1 MENCIFC
8 ALASG
13 KIPSLKI
20 YEDDEF
26 FSCLDINPATPG
38 HIILFPKRH
47 YKTFMEMKDDE
58 MKDLP
63 FIVRGLT
70 LALLE
75 FGAEGVDVFYPIGS
89 AAGQKSPHMV
99 IHLIPRY
106 KDDGLKFEWE
116 PRKISKEDMLEI
128 QKKVSSFVKIM
139 RKKEE
144 IIEEENKIKVIDKEI
159 HPRHGYGLD

>member
-1 MENCIFC
+1 MEKCIFC

-38 HIILFPKRH
+38 HVILFPKKH
-47 YKTFMEMKDDE
+47 YKTFMEMNDNE
-58 MKDLP
+58 MKDLS
-63 FIVRGLT
+63 FVIRGLS

-75 FGAEGVDVFYPIGS
+75 FGAEGVDIFYPIGA
-89 AAGQKSPHMV
+89 AAGQKSAHMV

-128 QKKVSSFVKIM
+128 QKKIASFVKIM
-139 RKKEE
+139 RKKEKVV
-144 IIEEENKIKVIDKEI
+144 EEKKPEEVKQKMP
-159 HPRHGYGLD
+159 PRHGGYGL